1 MEADCIFRVA
11 FGTFL
16 GLPNPIEFFGDADN
30 VRTRWAADP
39 SAAWRIDTSSV
50 ASMSPYFIL

>member
-16 GLPNPIEFFGDADN
+16 GLPNPIEFFGDADK
-30 VRTRWAADP
+30 RTDSLGSGSLGGLAH
-39 SAAWRIDTSSV
+39 
-50 ASMSPYFIL
+50 